1 MAIWNSIS
9 EIPNERWVP
18 VPECIG
24 YDEHHDEE
32 AEEEDDERGEDVPDV
47 LTHKNQLHTVRKV
60 NDFFIASWDVI
71 NQTLPGQE

>member
-1 MAIWNSIS
+1 V
-9 EIPNERWVP
+9 IPNEGWVP

-47 LTHKNQLHTVRKV
+47 LTHKKSTPHCKK
-60 NDFFIASWDVI
+60 D
-71 NQTLPGQE
+71 